1 LRPLIGVTTSLAP
14 RDDSHG
20 RKFHQAY
27 APIAFALERAGGLPV
42 LIPSGVEAET
52 LREIYNRV
60 DGVLLPGGGD
70 IDPSR
75 YAATPHPQT
84 HQPDENRDFAEI
96 TVARWAIEDDRP
108 LLGIC
113 RGHQLLNVAL
123 GGRLIQDI
131 PSQLETPLQH
141 DHSLAVSRTHRAHD
155 VRITPESRL
164 AQIMG
169 QTEYSV
175 NSLHHQCVETPGEG
189 LVVTSYAPDG
199 IIESVERPDKH
210 FVLSV
215 QWHPEDMDEDAM
227 NRLFRAFVEAA
238 QQRITASR

>member
-1 LRPLIGVTTSLAP
+1 M
-14 RDDSHG
+14 
-20 RKFHQAY
+20 
-27 APIAFALERAGGLPV
+27 

-70 IDPSR
+70 INPSC

-96 TVARWAIEDDRP
+96 TVARWAVEEDLP

-123 GGRLIQDI
+123 GGSLIQDI
-131 PSQLETPLQH
+131 PSQVETTLQH
-141 DHSLAVSRTHRAHD
+141 DHSLAVSRAHRAHE
-155 VRITPESRL
+155 VRINPQSRL

-169 QTEYSV
+169 HTEYTV
-175 NSLHHQCVETPGEG
+175 NSLHHQSVQTPGDG
-189 LVVTSYAPDG
+189 LIITSYAPDG

-215 QWHPEDMDEDAM
+215 QWHPEDMDEDVM
-227 NRLFRAFVEAA
+227 HRLFKSFIEAA
-238 QQRITASR
+238 TERMQR